1 MQNKGK
7 ECVLVTSGAIAY
19 GKQLLSQE
27 LMMSMSMRETLNAGH
42 NTKEVSND
50 AINHRLVVY
59 IYISKAYQTRNENL
73 YDQQFIGNSS
83 IYGVWI

>member
-27 LMMSMSMRETLNAGH
+27 LMMSMSMRETLNAGY

-50 AINHRLVVY
+50 TINPNQVVY
-59 IYISKAYQTRNENL
+59 IYEVGLVLKISSVYTDKFEKLILINNL
-73 YDQQFIGNSS
+73 
-83 IYGVWI
+83 